1 MNFLYKI
8 FIKNIFSNKAFTVVE
23 LTIIITILA
32 ILGTLAFLGFKQYT
46 GNTRDSNR
54 LQTIQNIESGLQLA
68 YAKTKKYSQ
77 GENNITILS
86 GGTIIGYQGDFGDN
100 NAKIIN
106 MNTVPLDPLDNQKYT
121 YYVDSKNRKYQ
132 ILAFMEEYI
141 GYNSIIQE
149 TYAIDYSIRKPRVF
163 GKNLGVLLSI
173 NNTPVQNL
181 SLTGIDIATTT
192 TQYKAIIDNTASGT
206 IIGTGGILVNF
217 IKR

>member
-32 ILGTLAFLGFKQYT
+32 ILWTLAFLWFKQYT
-46 GNTRDSNR
+46 WNTRDSNR
-54 LQTIQNIESGLQLA
+54 LQTIQNIESWLQLA

-77 GENNITILS
+77 WENNITILS
-86 GGTIIGYQGDFGDN
+86 GWTIIWYQWDFWDN

-163 GKNLGVLLSI
+163 WKNLWVLLSI

-181 SLTGIDIATTT
+181 SLTWIDIATTT
-192 TQYKAIIDNTASGT
+192 TQYKAIIDNTASWT
-206 IIGTGGILVNF
+206 IIWTWWILVNF